1 MNKLKLFL
9 ENFIVYGIGGV
20 ISKIIPLFM
29 VPIVTRIMPN
39 TDYYGISDL
48 SNTVVQFGIINYT
61 LIPVLG
67 IEGASIATLFGYII
81 ANIVCVIVL
90 IKMNLIVINK
100 RFLTSL
106 LLLIIY
112 MITWRFIFKTQ
123 TVVGVILASIVLW
136 NDG

>member
-1 MNKLKLFL
+1 
-9 ENFIVYGIGGV
+9 
-20 ISKIIPLFM
+20 M